1 MIQVI
6 ASMGAAFS
14 QVTAC
19 AMAVVAAVI
28 GAVLFYT
35 KKDWCD
41 KTVGKIGGAKGCD
54 TVRRVLFSAGVA
66 FLTLVLLT
74 SITGGGYGGGYT
86 PQMGGYSQF

>member
-14 QVTAC
+14 QATNC
-19 AMAVVAAVI
+19 MMPIIAALL
-28 GAVLFYT
+28 GAYLFYL
-35 KKDWCD
+35 KQDLCD

-66 FLTLVLLT
+66 FLTLVLLI
-74 SITGGGYGGGYT
+74 SVTGGGYGGGYT
-86 PQMGGYSQF
+86 GQMGAYSQF